1 MLRKAYAVPVLALLS
16 VLVAGQAAFADAVS
30 DGFSSAQSGIVDLI
44 TNNALPLIIAVVLV
58 GLGIALLVK
67 YVRKGVRA
75 A

>member
-1 MLRKAYAVPVLALLS
+1 MRRLALASPLLALAVVIAS
-16 VLVAGQAAFADAVS
+16 ATAAAADPVS
-30 DGFSSAQSGIVDLI
+30 DGFSSAQSGIVSVI